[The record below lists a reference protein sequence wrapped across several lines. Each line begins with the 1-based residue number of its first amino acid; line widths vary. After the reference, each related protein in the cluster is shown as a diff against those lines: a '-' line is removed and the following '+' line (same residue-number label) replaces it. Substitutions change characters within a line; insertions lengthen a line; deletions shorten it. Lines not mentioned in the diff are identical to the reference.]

1 MHERRKRRAQS
12 RERERERESNLMIFI
27 FIWVITWML
36 SVPIFRYEQIAVHFT
51 NHHACHVSWTATKNC
66 RMLHLPS
73 NNAFAGH
80 DMSIE
85 YLVNTHWPLFTVAC
99 NTPHSTNP
107 YPSCMT
113 ASRSRTSWSQPA
125 GLFHRSQVVRQFIYI
140 LPAWLHLGP
149 GHHGLNLQ
157 GYFTVHR

>member
-1 MHERRKRRAQS
+1 
-12 RERERERESNLMIFI
+12 
-27 FIWVITWML
+27 ML

-85 YLVNTHWPLFTVAC
+85 YLVNTHWPLFFAGHDMSIEYLVNTHWPLFTAAC
-99 NTPHSTNP
+99 NRPHSTNP

-113 ASRSRTSWSQPA
+113 ASRPRTSWYQPA
-125 GLFHRSQVVRQFIYI
+125 GLFHLSQVVRQFSLWVYI
-140 LPAWLHLGP
+140 CKCS
-149 GHHGLNLQ
+149 
-157 GYFTVHR
+157 

>member
-1 MHERRKRRAQS
+1 MHIRRTRRAQS
-12 RERERERESNLMIFI
+12 KKKMMIFI

-36 SVPIFRYEQIAVHFT
+36 SVRLCPSSDMNKLLYTSPIT
-51 NHHACHVSWTATKNC
+51 MHVMCLGLRLKTVGCYIYRATMPLLVMTWVFEYSVNTHWP
-66 RMLHLPS
+66 LF
-73 NNAFAGH
+73 FAGH

-85 YLVNTHWPLFTVAC
+85 YLVNTHWPLFTAAC

-125 GLFHRSQVVRQFIYI
+125 GLFHRSQVVRQFSLWVYI
-140 LPAWLHLGP
+140 CKCS
-149 GHHGLNLQ
+149 
-157 GYFTVHR
+157 